1 MASFVNLF
9 KDLKGISPDGDTT
22 AMIDVVIN
30 LGAPKDMK
38 DGANRVEDVCIALAN
53 PAEQFIKYLNICAA
67 RKLKAKQ
74 KQKHMHHIWN

>member
-38 DGANRVEDVCIALAN
+38 DGANR
-53 PAEQFIKYLNICAA
+53 
-67 RKLKAKQ
+67 LKMYAS
-74 KQKHMHHIWN
+74 H